1 MNNVG
6 MNNWSAVALL
16 LFLLDKRRH
25 SEQREEPQTNY
36 DEFFCFVKT
45 RNGAVS
51 PIINYSLYIYHFQI
65 KPC

>member
-36 DEFFCFVKT
+36 DKFFCFVKP
-45 RNGAVS
+45 RNGAEIRNMH
-51 PIINYSLYIYHFQI
+51 P
-65 KPC
+65 